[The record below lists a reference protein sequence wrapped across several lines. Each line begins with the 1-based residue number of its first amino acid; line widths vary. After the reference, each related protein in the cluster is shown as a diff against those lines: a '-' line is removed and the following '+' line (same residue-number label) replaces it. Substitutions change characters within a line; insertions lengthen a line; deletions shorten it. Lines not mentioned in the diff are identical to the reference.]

1 MLALRGARTWPL
13 GLEWPAHFK
22 CPHLLCASLPA
33 ELGQP
38 TTRPTAVRHA
48 FPRPV
53 TPGCRTLSKLLQ
65 LASRVSLLRLAARP
79 TVAHTGGDRSV
90 LQCFGRRPCTTS
102 TPEQT
107 RTHSSWRCARRCQR
121 HLHARFQ
128 CCYHPPGTFPRS
140 SPALKSC
147 GLSRRFSI
155 PRARLGSEI
164 RGGL

>member
-13 GLEWPAHFK
+13 GLEWSAHFK
-22 CPHLLCASLPA
+22 CPHLLCASCRARPA
-33 ELGQP
+33 HYKANGSAP
-38 TTRPTAVRHA
+38 R

-102 TPEQT
+102 TPELT

-121 HLHARFQ
+121 HLHARFH